1 MVDYLDLGAGITP
14 DELRRVMIQYPSTA
28 AVRQHKMV
36 NGNLGV
42 IQVSMVGVRSSG
54 SNSQVRYQVLI
65 DFRGFPSSTPKAYI
79 RSPRSSD
86 IRHCNI
92 HRSDRYAIAPNIDLC
107 QVCIGNYARDFE
119 SLPEDRV
126 MRLGCYLNQIQYILS
141 NPNPKSKA
149 R

>member
-1 MVDYLDLGAGITP
+1 MVGYLDLGAGITP

-28 AVRQHKMV
+28 AVRQHKMG

-42 IQVSMVGVRSSG
+42 IQVSMVGVRSSCD
-54 SNSQVRYQVLI
+54 NTEVRYQVLV
-65 DFRGFPSSTPKAYI
+65 DFRNFPSSTPKAFI
-79 RSPRSSD
+79 RNPRSSE
-86 IRHCNI
+86 IMHCNI

-107 QVCIGNYARDFE
+107 AVCIGSYGRDFE
-119 SLPEDRV
+119 RLPKDRV